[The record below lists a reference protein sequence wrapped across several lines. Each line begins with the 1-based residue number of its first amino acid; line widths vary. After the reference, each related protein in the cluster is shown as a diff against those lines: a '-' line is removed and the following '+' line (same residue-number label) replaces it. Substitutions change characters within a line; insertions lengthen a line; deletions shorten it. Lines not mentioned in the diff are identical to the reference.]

1 MFFFILS
8 CIFWIIGLIIA
19 MSGDDDYGLG
29 SGFIM
34 EWIIVKCQGWVYSL
48 IFSYVIYQLTVKK
61 GKEKFEKVR

>member
-1 MFFFILS
+1 
-8 CIFWIIGLIIA
+8 